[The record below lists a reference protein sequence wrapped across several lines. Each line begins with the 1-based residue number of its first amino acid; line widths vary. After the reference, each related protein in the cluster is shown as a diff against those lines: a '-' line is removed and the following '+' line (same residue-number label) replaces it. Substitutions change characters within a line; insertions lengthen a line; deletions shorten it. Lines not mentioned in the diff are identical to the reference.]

1 MRPPRALWPST
12 RSATGET
19 PNQFA
24 ADAYDGVYII
34 YEAIQAAGVTA
45 DMSNEEICDALIAAM
60 GDLSIV
66 GLTSAGSEMTWDENG
81 AVSKDPAAV
90 IIENGTY
97 VTPLIRQSEQTGRAA
112 GVFRQPPCVS
122 MAETTAGSGR
132 VFRPGIDIRIG
143 ESLWNFCPI

>member
-1 MRPPRALWPST
+1 MAEYQERY
-12 RSATGET
+12 GEI

-60 GDLSIV
+60 GDLSVV

-81 AVSKDPAAV
+81 AGQQGPRRRHHR
-90 IIENGTY
+90 ERRLRH
-97 VTPLIRQSEQTGRAA
+97 PLIRRNRMKQDRAGCRSIPAATLCFYGGNRAA
-112 GVFRQPPCVS
+112 R
-122 MAETTAGSGR
+122 
-132 VFRPGIDIRIG
+132 RIG
-143 ESLWNFCPI
+143 LPPRFLP